1 MKAINFSKN
10 AKLNLV
16 LNDIY
21 DSLLSIHDT
30 EEESIEEIKHFQK
43 EFKSEVD
50 YNLYQYGNLRIWNY
64 DIKNLYKDYKSL
76 KNASDEKLQSIYKRQ
91 VRYVSD
97 YILRNEK

>member
-30 EEESIEEIKHFQK
+30 EEESIEEIKHYQK

-76 KNASDEKLQSIYKRQ
+76 KNASVVKLQSIYKRQ

>member
-1 MKAINFSKN
+1 MKTINFSKN

-30 EEESIEEIKHFQK
+30 EEESIEEIKHYK
-43 EFKSEVD
+43 NEFKNEVD
-50 YNLYQYGNLRIWNY
+50 YNLYQYGNLRIY
-64 DIKNLYKDYKSL
+64 HDEIRDLYKDYKSL
-76 KNASDEKLQSIYKRQ
+76 KNANNEKLQSIYKHQ
-91 VRYVSD
+91 IRYVSD